1 MNQFDVDVL
10 VVGGGTGGTAAALQA
25 ARRGA
30 NTILVTEFPWLGGM
44 LTSAGVSAPD
54 GNELVTFQTGLWGAF
69 LREVRR
75 RHPAGLDWGWVSFF
89 NHDPRI
95 GAAIWADWVRR
106 EPNLRWIWGY
116 EPLKVL
122 RTGDRIRGVE
132 FADFVVTAQI
142 IIDGTEL
149 GDILALGD
157 LPHRWGWEFQ
167 SQWDEPSAPPKP
179 NSLTKNYPVQDPTW
193 VVLLRDFG
201 EGASAPEIPPPPGVD
216 LTQFEGAWDGYA
228 PEQFL
233 NYGRLPNDL
242 IMLNWPHRGND
253 YGLGCD
259 RAIASGGL
267 REAFWRESLLHS
279 WGFAHVVQRGL
290 GRRYGLAEGIF
301 PHAFRGWEASL
312 GLNESQLGAFAL
324 HPYYRESRRLCGVRT
339 VTERDILP
347 ISGGRVAA
355 LPVDASGICE
365 AIAIG
370 NYPNDH
376 HYTGGLLPVKLKWL
390 RWGGRPTGTPFAI
403 PYGALI
409 PEGVE
414 GLLAADK
421 NLSVSHVANGATRLQ
436 PVVLGIGQAA
446 GMAAALC
453 VERGISPRMLPVR
466 SLQEALLTDPEAPAA
481 LVPLFNL
488 TPDCPDWLTWQ
499 RYYLERP
506 QAYPARGEV
515 PGLLSPEV
523 EPGPGRS
530 RFFGEFRRR
539 GEQDYILTLSE
550 PESQR
555 GQEWAIVTL
564 HPRVDG
570 QLQNLSQGASVA
582 VWGRSNGAGRWLLA
596 EAIDSVG

>member
-54 GNELVTFQTGLWGAF
+54 GNELLPFQTGLWGAF

-106 EPNLRWIWGY
+106 EANLRWIWGD

-122 RTGDRIRGVE
+122 RTGDRISGVE

-149 GDILALGD
+149 GDILALGEV
-157 LPHRWGWEFQ
+157 PHRWGWEFR
-167 SQWDEPSAPPKP
+167 SRWDEPSAPPEP
-179 NSLTKNYPVQDPTW
+179 NSLTQNYPVQDPTW

-201 EGASAPEIPPPPGVD
+201 EGRSAPEIPPPPGVD
-216 LTQFEGAWDGYA
+216 LTRFEGAWDGYT

-253 YGLGCD
+253 YGVGCD

-267 REAFWRESLLHS
+267 REAFWRESLLHA

-301 PHAFRGWEASL
+301 PHAFRGWKVSL
-312 GLNESQLGAFAL
+312 GLDEGQLGAFAL
-324 HPYYRESRRLCGVRT
+324 HPYYRESRRLRGVRT
-339 VTERDILP
+339 VTEWDILP

-355 LPVDASGICE
+355 LPVDASGSCE

-376 HYTGGLLPVKLKWL
+376 HYTGGLLPVKLKL
-390 RWGGRPTGTPFAI
+390 LPWGGRPTGTPFAI

-409 PEGVE
+409 PEGVD

-466 SLQEALLTDPEAPAA
+466 SLQEALLADPEAPAA
-481 LVPLFNL
+481 LVPLFNV
-488 TPDCPDWLTWQ
+488 TPDCPDWLRWQ
-499 RYYLERP
+499 RYYLECP
-506 QAYPARGEV
+506 QAYPAGGEV
-515 PGLLSPEV
+515 PGLVSPEIQL
-523 EPGPGRS
+523 GPGCG
-530 RFFGEFRRR
+530 RFRGTFHRR
-539 GEQDYILTLSE
+539 GEQDYTLAPSE
-550 PESQR
+550 PESLK
-555 GQEWAIVTL
+555 GQVWAIVTL
-564 HPRVDG
+564 HPRVDR
-570 QLQNLSQGASVA
+570 QLQNLSNGTSVT

-596 EAIDSVG
+596 EAIDSAG